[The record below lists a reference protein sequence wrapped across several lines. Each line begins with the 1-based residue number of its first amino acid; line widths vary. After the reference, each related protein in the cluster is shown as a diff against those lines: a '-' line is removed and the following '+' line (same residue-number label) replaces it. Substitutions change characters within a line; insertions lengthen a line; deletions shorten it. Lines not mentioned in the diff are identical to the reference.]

1 MQDLGLDSVGVTLK
15 RGGFIPV
22 DACMRV
28 LKHVPEATEQPEI
41 VRGLY
46 CVGDANGEMM
56 LAHAASAQAL
66 AAVETIAG
74 RPRNVNVKHIPAAC
88 FTSPEIAFV
97 GKLTRN
103 QRCVIVGLRVYVRC
117 GPPVH

>member
-1 MQDLGLDSVGVTLK
+1 MQNLGLESLGITLK

-28 LKHVPEATEQPEI
+28 LKNVPEGSEQPEVI
-41 VRGLY
+41 SGLY

-74 RPRNVNVKHIPAAC
+74 RPRTVNAKHIPAAC

-97 GKLTRN
+97 GK
-103 QRCVIVGLRVYVRC
+103 VE
-117 GPPVH
+117 